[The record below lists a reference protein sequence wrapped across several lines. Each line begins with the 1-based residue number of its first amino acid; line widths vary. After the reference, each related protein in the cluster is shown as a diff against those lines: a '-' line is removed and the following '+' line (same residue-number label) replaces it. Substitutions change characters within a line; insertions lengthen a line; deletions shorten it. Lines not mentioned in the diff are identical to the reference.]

1 MKNRIIILN
10 GPSSSGKSTLARVL
24 QDLILEKLGDLY
36 EIVSI
41 DDYLKMSAHEAIYED
56 DVFEIS
62 PALSEA
68 VSRALRNGRGVIV
81 DHVITSG
88 RIFDQLT
95 AAFSGRRSAL
105 IRVTCPREVLLAR
118 VPAHQ
123 TDTRQR
129 SRATPACSSS

>member
-1 MKNRIIILN
+1 MRNRIIILN

-24 QDLILEKLGDLY
+24 QDLILEKLGYLY

-95 AAFSGRRSAL
+95 AAFSGRR
-105 IRVTCPREVLLAR
+105 
-118 VPAHQ
+118 
-123 TDTRQR
+123 
-129 SRATPACSSS
+129 